1 MKKSKILLP
10 LALLGLVFG
19 MAACNGGTNQG
30 GGSGSQQSSQAA
42 QEKITVTAA
51 EGKTKLILGEK
62 VQLTASVPGASWESK
77 DPKVA
82 TVDDKGLVTSVAV
95 GSTTITA
102 SKEGYKSGSITIKVE
117 LEKITITASGETSL
131 LAGQTLQLSASQQG
145 ATWATSDKE
154 VADVD
159 QTGKV
164 TAIKF
169 GTVTITASKDGFD
182 AGTIEINVVRP
193 EVNAKFDLT
202 VAADHYSADG
212 WWELP
217 SAGGFGFAMQA
228 VAGWCP
234 IAQNQSWGQQSEEPA
249 ETFVGGFGEGDEEV
263 VKFTSTKAN
272 KAELVLD
279 IGNSDAVDLVQ
290 IMGIQFNDDEIDLT
304 GVQLPEHAG
313 QWGNSLEF
321 QELSLGEFDL
331 VAGENELEIEF
342 LAATNVFLNE
352 LHVYAGDAKIEL
364 VPPAVKEQIQV
375 TEEKLTVIEGETVQI
390 ESEVKELTYAPVDE
404 TIVSVDEY
412 GVVTGLKVGKT
423 NVTVKKEGMYSVRVE
438 VTVNPKPVAGQI
450 IVEAEDGEEVTTD
463 WQAGGYM
470 KQTDGSGMG
479 MGGDSS
485 VVHSGGAY
493 VTHFSMGGGDADLTL
508 TIKFT
513 AEKAQTMMLSVVGS
527 AQGSWQGEGEPYSFK
542 DSATESVNDVALEFT
557 DQTFPAASGMN
568 PEMVEVILGTVSVIQ
583 GENTLVFHTTG
594 SAPSLD
600 CFKLSVGV

>member
-19 MAACNGGTNQG
+19 MAACNGGTNQDG
-30 GGSGSQQSSQAA
+30 SSGSQQSSQAA

-117 LEKITITASGETSL
+117 LEKITIIASGEKSI

-145 ATWATSDKE
+145 VTWATSDKE

-164 TAIKF
+164 TAVKF
-169 GTVTITASKDGFD
+169 GTVTITASKEGFD
-182 AGTIEINVVRP
+182 TGAIEINVVRP

-217 SAGGFGFAMQA
+217 AAGGFGFAMQA

-234 IAQNQSWGQQSEEPA
+234 IAQPLSFGQESEEPA
-249 ETFVGGFGEGDEEV
+249 ETFIGGFGEGDVETL
-263 VKFTSTKAN
+263 KFSSTKAN

-279 IGNSDAVDLVQ
+279 IGNSDAVKL
-290 IMGIQFNDDEIDLT
+290 DEILKVEVNDVEVSFV
-304 GVQLPEHAG
+304 GVELPEHAG
-313 QWGNSLEF
+313 QWATELTF

-331 VAGENELEIEF
+331 VAGENKVEFIF
-342 LAATNVFLNE
+342 LAATNIFLNE

-364 VPPAVKEQIQV
+364 VPPAVKEQIKV
-375 TEEKLTVIEGETVQI
+375 TEEKLSVIEGETVQI
-390 ESEVKELTYAPVDE
+390 ESEVKELAYAPVDE
-404 TIVSVDEY
+404 TIVSVDDK

-438 VTVNPKPVAGQI
+438 VIVNPKPVAGQI

-463 WQAGGYM
+463 WQSGGYM

-542 DSATESVNDVALEFT
+542 DSATVSVNDVALEFT